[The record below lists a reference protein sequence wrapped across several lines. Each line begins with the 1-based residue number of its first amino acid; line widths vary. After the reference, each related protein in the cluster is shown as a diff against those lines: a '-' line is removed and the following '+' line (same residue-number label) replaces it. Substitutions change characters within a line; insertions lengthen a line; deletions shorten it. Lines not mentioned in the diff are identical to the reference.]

1 MSCSEFVWF
10 YSHAC
15 RGCVRISPDVEN
27 DNQRTKRYDTPGAR
41 CSALTA
47 FSKNH
52 SLSDITGK
60 VLGRNRGGCILAE
73 QIHMPALV
81 AGLDGGRAV
90 PPSPWATNRRHVYF
104 RILKNDCH
112 HWLSRSFRV
121 HQIRVRPGLCPG
133 PRWGA
138 YSDTIRYEMLF

>member
-1 MSCSEFVWF
+1 MVVINCPVQSSFGF
-10 YSHAC
+10 THMRAG
-15 RGCVRISPDVEN
+15 GCVRISPDVEN
-27 DNQRTKRYDTPGAR
+27 DNQRTKRYDTPGAP

-90 PPSPWATNRRHVYF
+90 PPPWATNRRHVHF

-112 HWLSRSFRV
+112 QWLYLS
-121 HQIRVRPGLCPG
+121 
-133 PRWGA
+133 
-138 YSDTIRYEMLF
+138 